1 MTIDK
6 HSQKKLLQFDFIDLS
21 IKFTELIKCF
31 LVFFVETEESQTPV
45 APQVQDD
52 SSSSTETQWSG
63 VKRHNETVDAE
74 DHQPANKYQRF
85 ELESDDFEN
94 SWALPSGQATYV
106 RKYIATHISPKDI
119 KENILSVTPVPSN
132 IKNSQNLDEYIKE
145 LLVEN
150 KKNNTLNQ
158 EKVLNGIQDQVVTIL
173 APLSKLWSTMELE
186 RNAVLEEELNEGH
199 REMANLFEQTV
210 LLTAQT
216 YNSLAY
222 QRRMNV
228 LSALTPNSTKVK
240 KILKEKSLELGGIEN
255 KYLFG
260 EKFEEKLSKIT
271 TAKQKF
277 KTKFT
282 GLQKSLSLA
291 SSPSHLPF
299 RVSPLF

>member
-1 MTIDK
+1 MYANI
-6 HSQKKLLQFDFIDLS
+6 LLL
-21 IKFTELIKCF
+21 
-31 LVFFVETEESQTPV
+31 
-45 APQVQDD
+45 
-52 SSSSTETQWSG
+52 
-63 VKRHNETVDAE
+63 
-74 DHQPANKYQRF
+74 
-85 ELESDDFEN
+85 
-94 SWALPSGQATYV
+94 TYHPRYK
-106 RKYIATHISPKDI
+106 RKYF
-119 KENILSVTPVPSN
+119 LSVTPVPSN

-228 LSALTPNSTKVK
+228 LSALIPNSTKVR

-282 GLQKSLSLA
+282 GLQKSLSLT
-291 SSPSHLPF
+291 SPPSHQPF